1 MHTCM
6 CLYIPH
12 VQYAAPYSNTLH
24 KTSVWG
30 PTCDGLDKICET
42 LMPELDIGDWI
53 YFDNMGAYTIS
64 ASSSF
69 NGFAK
74 PVSYY
79 YIREINRCVCVHMCP
94 QRSPHMYV
102 TTHLAPLV
110 LQCKVQGSD
119 SSI

>member
-1 MHTCM
+1 MTGLGLGYCCIRLVL
-6 CLYIPH
+6 CLL
-12 VQYAAPYSNTLH
+12 QCTGPYSNALH

-42 LMPELDIGDWI
+42 LMPELNVGDWI

-64 ASSSF
+64 SSSSF

-79 YIREINRCVCVHMCP
+79 YIREINRCVPCVENVFLLLI
-94 QRSPHMYV
+94 SKV
-102 TTHLAPLV
+102 TMNNAN
-110 LQCKVQGSD
+110 
-119 SSI
+119 